1 MKKVVLIL
9 FTFHLSLFTSSA
21 QSLTDSLRA
30 DALRWASRGY
40 FNKSLDYLRQM
51 PADSLSIEDMRL
63 CYDNF
68 AQLGQGD
75 SLAYWADELLKH
87 NPYDASLIADYA
99 PRLNSGWQGEM
110 GKKTF
115 PKKVIDICKKY
126 CERDSTHILINRQLA
141 EAYYN
146 IGNYDMALLE
156 LKKLEAVGDT
166 CFGTLYTLGL
176 TYQRMGDNSSAY
188 DYLYRAYEKN
198 DHHAYCLFM
207 LGIVSN
213 KVGLGAEALSYLG
226 EAEHLLMPDRQTLFR
241 LHKELAE
248 ALRLKGEPDFRLE
261 ELQACM
267 QYAEEKDVNE
277 LTYMMA
283 QCYFQLKQRDKAKEY
298 YSKFL
303 EATENKEYNDKIK
316 QMRNQA
322 QQSLRMMMW

>member
-1 MKKVVLIL
+1 MKKAVLIL

-51 PADSLSIEDMRL
+51 PADSLCIEDMRL

-75 SLAYWADELLKH
+75 SLAYWADELLKR
-87 NPYDASLIADYA
+87 NPYDASLIADYT
-99 PRLNSGWQGEM
+99 PRLNNGWQGEM

>member
-1 MKKVVLIL
+1 MKKAVLIL

-21 QSLTDSLRA
+21 QSLTDSLRT

-51 PADSLSIEDMRL
+51 PVDSLSIEDMRL

-68 AQLGQGD
+68 AQLGQG
-75 SLAYWADELLKH
+75 YWADELLKH
-87 NPYDASLIADYA
+87 NPYDALLIADYT
-99 PRLNSGWQGEM
+99 PRLNNGWQGEM

-115 PKKVIDICKKY
+115 PSKVIDICKKY

-146 IGNYDMALLE
+146 IGNYDMSLLE